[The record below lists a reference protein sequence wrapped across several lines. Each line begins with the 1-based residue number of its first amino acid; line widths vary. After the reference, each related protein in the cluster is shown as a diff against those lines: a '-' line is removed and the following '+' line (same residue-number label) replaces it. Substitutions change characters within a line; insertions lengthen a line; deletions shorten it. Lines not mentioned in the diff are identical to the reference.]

1 MKEPLEFE
9 SLDQMAETTA
19 SALVK
24 AAAESA
30 FHLFHDKRF
39 QRLGWHWREAP
50 VFAVLDLLS
59 IQEPIPKKTCAYLG
73 EMTEDPSGR
82 PGRTFR
88 TDSFRIWTVPGF
100 APGGLVTYLAMVQ
113 ETGTTPPVRALL

>member
-1 MKEPLEFE
+1 MNFSRLFATLG
-9 SLDQMAETTA
+9 LDGALSREELNTA
-19 SALVK
+19 AV
-24 AAAESA
+24 
-30 FHLFHDKRF
+30 
-39 QRLGWHWREAP
+39 RLGWHWREAP